1 VEEKSFDSSS
11 EVWVE
16 HTAHNV
22 SMLATNQG
30 YLVNTNPGGGV
41 SLIGIVGD
49 VDRVQLSGDDDE
61 DR

>member
-1 VEEKSFDSSS
+1 
-11 EVWVE
+11 
-16 HTAHNV
+16 
-22 SMLATNQG
+22 MLATNQG